1 MLTLKLGGRFPCWGF
16 VFVSTGW
23 FNHRLVVEWT
33 FWCRT
38 LQSHGGTWVMTWTL
52 LSFFFGQVHS
62 ERVPCKFWNCL
73 KFSPSTSRFEKSII
87 YSLKIYTWNQG
98 RDTFASTFIYIHVF
112 VNKIDIQNTQQKT
125 QTHTH
130 THTHGS
136 FEDWANFRSPSPTA
150 YHSLTGCSWP
160 SWSDVAAFCLLY
172 APAFPAKKEEV
183 LRCFEA
189 STHFSWGCKTIR
201 GDVWIT
207 NNFLLGAIIVGA
219 TFAFPGRNILY
230 PESSTIRVLEVGNVF
245 KETSI
250 GPL

>member
-23 FNHRLVVEWT
+23 FNYHLVVEWT

-73 KFSPSTSRFEKSII
+73 KFSSSTSRFEKSII

-130 THTHGS
+130 MVHLIFFS
-136 FEDWANFRSPSPTA
+136 NFRSLSPTA

-160 SWSDVAAFCLLY
+160 SWSDVAAFRLLF
-172 APAFPAKKEEV
+172 ASEKMPGCTRLCNKKG
-183 LRCFEA
+183 RGFQMFEA
-189 STHFSWGCKTIR
+189 STHCYSWGCKTIR
-201 GDVWIT
+201 GYVWIT
-207 NNFLLGAIIVGA
+207 NIF
-219 TFAFPGRNILY
+219 F
-230 PESSTIRVLEVGNVF
+230 
-245 KETSI
+245 
-250 GPL
+250 

>member
-73 KFSPSTSRFEKSII
+73 KFSSSTSRFEKSII

-130 THTHGS
+130 TWFIWRLSQFQKSESHSLSLLDRMFLTFLEWRGS
-136 FEDWANFRSPSPTA
+136 ILFAVCTRLSSKKGRGFEMFWSLSTFFLGGAKLLEAMFESPT
-150 YHSLTGCSWP
+150 
-160 SWSDVAAFCLLY
+160 
-172 APAFPAKKEEV
+172 
-183 LRCFEA
+183 
-189 STHFSWGCKTIR
+189 
-201 GDVWIT
+201 
-207 NNFLLGAIIVGA
+207 
-219 TFAFPGRNILY
+219 TFY
-230 PESSTIRVLEVGNVF
+230 
-245 KETSI
+245 
-250 GPL
+250 

>member
-73 KFSPSTSRFEKSII
+73 KFSSSTSRFEKSII

-130 THTHGS
+130 MVHLKIEPISEVRVPQPITP
-136 FEDWANFRSPSPTA
+136 WQ
-150 YHSLTGCSWP
+150 
-160 SWSDVAAFCLLY
+160 DVLDLPGVTWQHFVCCLH
-172 APAFPAKKEEV
+172 PPFQQKRKRFWDV
-183 LRCFEA
+183 LKPQ
-189 STHFSWGCKTIR
+189 HIFSWGCKTIR